1 MQLGQYLN
9 QEQHVRVTM
18 TPELKQSI
26 FILQL
31 SNLQLNSYLRELEA
45 ENPLIEIEWAD
56 NSYFASHK
64 KSDHSAFNQADS
76 LSSTSVSRGTLE
88 DWIMDQLRMI
98 EYSPEEFKAV
108 SYYAGNLDE
117 AGYLSVSLEEASY
130 ALNMPPEL
138 LESALEKL
146 QSFDPPG
153 IGGRNLRECLAL
165 QIRRDPDAHPE
176 ALKVVE
182 LYLEDLA
189 KGKHDKIANELD
201 IDIQEVSNILDYI
214 RSLNPRPG
222 LEFGQSEQ
230 QNIVVDAKVYLE
242 KNNYVIEMNR
252 QIAPK
257 VSINTSYL
265 QLLKKKWD
273 REVAR
278 YYQEKLRS
286 AEWLIR
292 SLDHRSHT
300 LFKVIY
306 VIVEEQFTFL
316 HEGISGLK
324 PMKLK
329 SIAQKLGIH
338 ESTVSRA
345 VKNKFIDTPR
355 GIFELKYFFSNGI
368 QTAEGEQVSSKI
380 IKNRIKDLIAEEDK
394 KKPLSDQKIAFLLNK
409 KGIQISRRTV
419 AKYREEEHIL
429 SSSLRRNVSAL

>member
-31 SNLQLNSYLRELEA
+31 SNIELDSYLRELEA

-56 NSYFASHK
+56 NSYFSGNK
-64 KSDHSAFNQADS
+64 KTSLSVSKHADL
-76 LSSTSVSRGTLE
+76 LSSTAASRDTLE
-88 DWIMDQLRMI
+88 NWIMEQLRMI
-98 EYSPEEFKAV
+98 EYSPEEFKAI
-108 SYYAGNLDE
+108 SYFAGNLDE
-117 AGYLSVSLEEASY
+117 AGYLSVSLEEASS
-130 ALNMPPEL
+130 ALQMPHEL

-153 IGGRNLRECLAL
+153 IGGRNLQECLAL
-165 QIRRDPDAHPE
+165 QIRRDLDAYPG
-176 ALKVVE
+176 ALEVVE
-182 LYLEDLA
+182 LYLQELA
-189 KGKHDKIANELD
+189 KGKHDIIANELD

-230 QNIVVDAKVYLE
+230 QNIIVDAKVYLE

-265 QLLKKKWD
+265 HLLKEKGD
-273 REVAR
+273 REAAR

-316 HEGISGLK
+316 HKGISGLK

-329 SIAQKLGIH
+329 SIAQKLGVH

-368 QTAEGEQVSSKI
+368 QTIEGEQVSSKI
-380 IKNRIKDLIAEEDK
+380 IKSRIKDLIAEEDK

-429 SSSLRRNVSAL
+429 SSSLRRKVSTL